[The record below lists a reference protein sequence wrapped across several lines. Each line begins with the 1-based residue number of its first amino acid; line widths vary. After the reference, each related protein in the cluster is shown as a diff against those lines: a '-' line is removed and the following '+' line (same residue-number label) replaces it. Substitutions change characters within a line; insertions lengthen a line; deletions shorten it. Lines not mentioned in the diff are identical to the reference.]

1 MAGRPGAKLGDVESG
16 HSCFPPTKL
25 IVGSNNVMTNKRPA
39 ARVGDAF
46 IPHWCPNAGCHSP
59 MVAKGS
65 SKVIINGRPAARL
78 GDRDSCGGVIMTG
91 SSNVLIGG

>member
-1 MAGRPGAKLGDVESG
+1 
-16 HSCFPPTKL
+16 
-25 IVGSNNVMTNKRPA
+25 
-39 ARVGDAF
+39 
-46 IPHWCPNAGCHSP
+46 